1 MSVQFLRLTHQGK
14 SNSENEDH
22 HSTTQRQQEV
32 ARSHDSNDKQG
43 GVFLLE
49 VLDEILV
56 LSCPHRAHEDQRDH
70 RTAQK
75 HAKRVQKP
83 TQHKGN
89 TDYTTSKSTQTLYMA
104 MQNNN

>member
-56 LSCPHRAHEDQRDH
+56 LSRPHRNHEDQRNH
-70 RTAQK
+70 CPAQK
-75 HAKRVQKP
+75 HAKRVQKS
-83 TQHKGN
+83 TQMGN
-89 TDYTTSKSTQTLYMA
+89 TVTQNIYIHS
-104 MQNNN
+104 NSV

>member
-56 LSCPHRAHEDQRDH
+56 LSRPHRNHEDQRNH
-70 RTAQK
+70 CPAQK